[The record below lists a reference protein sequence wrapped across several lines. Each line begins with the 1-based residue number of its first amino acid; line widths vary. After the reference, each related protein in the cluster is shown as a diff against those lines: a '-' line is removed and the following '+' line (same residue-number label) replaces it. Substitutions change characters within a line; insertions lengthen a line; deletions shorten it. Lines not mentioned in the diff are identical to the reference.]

1 MFYELVDY
9 ISVGV
14 KERDYVVDVAF
25 PNQWFVSTLINDM
38 RFEFRQMF
46 TKAAAFL
53 VTTAFPYVC
62 KYLCSL
68 NWNELRRCFL
78 WEGLWNE
85 GSISLKT
92 SKAAYTMF
100 LPSTCEMFV
109 YKLVTC
115 IETSITSF
123 GSFFFSEK
131 FML

>member
-1 MFYELVDY
+1 M
-9 ISVGV
+9 IC
-14 KERDYVVDVAF
+14 
-25 PNQWFVSTLINDM
+25 VSNLAM
-38 RFEFRQMF
+38 EMF

-68 NWNELRRCFL
+68 NWNEFRRCFL

-92 SKAAYTMF
+92 SKAVYTML
-100 LPSTCEMFV
+100 LPSTCEMLV

-123 GSFFFSEK
+123 GSFFFPEK
-131 FML
+131 FMKFAVTLRYDLYCCAIGRRI